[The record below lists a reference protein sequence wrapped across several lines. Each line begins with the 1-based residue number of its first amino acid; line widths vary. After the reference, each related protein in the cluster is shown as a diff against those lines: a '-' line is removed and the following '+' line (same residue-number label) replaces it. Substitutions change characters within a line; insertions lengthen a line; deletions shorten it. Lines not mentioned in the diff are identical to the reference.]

1 MTISFS
7 QRLAVLPDTLVN
19 VVDGESVILSLKNE
33 SYFGLDAVGTDMWR
47 ALTSA
52 NSIQAAYESLLVQY
66 DVSEEKLKNDLG
78 AFVEKLLT
86 HGLVELI

>member
-19 VVDGESVILSLKNE
+19 VVGGESVILSLKNE

-47 ALTSA
+47 ALISES
-52 NSIQAAYESLLVQY
+52 SIQSAYESLLVQY
-66 DVSEEKLKNDLG
+66 DVNEEKLKDDLS
-78 AFVEKLLT
+78 AFIEKLLAQ
-86 HGLVELI
+86 GLVELV